1 MSNLASPLHYN
12 NNPILN
18 LQNISKEFCDDNRK
32 DTPIHAV
39 TGKLNLKRKNG
50 ELVTF
55 VGPSGSGKST
65 LLNRVDGLDFSR
77 QCKIDHTLS

>member
-55 VGPSGSGKST
+55 VGPSRKWKKYITKQSRWTRFLASVQNRST
-65 LLNRVDGLDFSR
+65 LS
-77 QCKIDHTLS
+77 